1 MWMRAPVL
9 PIMGAVDFIKEQGVI
24 LMKKTL
30 KLAAAATMLAT
41 PAIADTVPVP
51 YNTLNTNMENP
62 LYMPGSRVFY
72 SKLSNGLMLK
82 VADSSEAHKDKHQ
95 DGKVEFPIIRIQEE
109 LGVGITD
116 RLAAHFSVQYTHDDD
131 ISRTGLSAGR
141 LGMTYRLLN
150 LYNGFVWDIYGD
162 LHLGGLGQM
171 RGQYNIAGAELSP
184 AEMAAVKADVTQ
196 AALDAGVPMAQVPA
210 VVEANMSKA
219 LAGASLANASGVID
233 YDNYSNGMWG
243 FHVGT
248 KVGKVWDK
256 LTTSA
261 FVEVLR
267 TFGDDNSAIRI
278 VGSNTPIASLKDNTT
293 AVILASMGA
302 PSEISAKFKS
312 TTEVNAGAN
321 VFYQLTS
328 KWSTGAWFRY
338 EHHADQGIDKITTKM
353 ATAEL
358 DAIKSAL
365 EQKLSDMNDGFDDY
379 TIGLSVAHQFTD
391 HAQVAVFGEYTFDT
405 AHERSQ
411 NGTDAK
417 VEAGVRVNFKF

>member
-1 MWMRAPVL
+1 
-9 PIMGAVDFIKEQGVI
+9 
-24 LMKKTL
+24 MKKTL
-30 KLAAAATMLAT
+30 KLAAAAAVIAT
-41 PAIADTVPVP
+41 PAIADTIPVP

-62 LYMPGSRVFY
+62 LYMPGARVFY

-82 VADSSEAHKDKHQ
+82 VADDSDAHKDKHH
-95 DGKVEFPIIRIQEE
+95 DGEIEFPIIRIQEE
-109 LGVGITD
+109 MGVGLTD

-162 LHLGGLGQM
+162 LHLGGLGEM
-171 RGQYNIAGAELSP
+171 RGQYNIAGAELSD
-184 AEMAAVKADVTQ
+184 ADMAAVQAGVTQ
-196 AALDAGVPMAQVPA
+196 AAIAAGVPMAQVPA
-210 VVEANMSKA
+210 VVAANMPKA
-219 LAGASLANASGVID
+219 MAGASLANASGYID

-267 TFGDDNSAIRI
+267 TFGDDNSTIRL
-278 VGSNTPIASLKDNTT
+278 VGSNAPIKSLSNNST
-293 AVILASMGA
+293 AALMAAAYA
-302 PSEISAKFKS
+302 PAEVNAKFKS

-321 VFYQLTS
+321 MFYQWTS
-328 KWSTGAWFRY
+328 KWSSGAWFRY
-338 EHHADQGIDKITTKM
+338 EHHADQGIDKITTKVSSDL
-353 ATAEL
+353 EQV
-358 DAIKSAL
+358 KKAL

-379 TIGLSVAHQFTD
+379 IIGLSLAHQFTD
-391 HAQVAVFGEYTFDT
+391 HAQIAMYGEYTFDT
-405 AHERSQ
+405 AHPRSQ

>member
-1 MWMRAPVL
+1 MSPGLANNGGR
-9 PIMGAVDFIKEQGVI
+9 GFHQKQGVKV
-24 LMKKTL
+24 MKKSL
-30 KLAAAATMLAT
+30 KLAAAATILAT
-41 PAIADTVPVP
+41 PAIADTIPVP

-62 LYMPGSRVFY
+62 LYMPGARVFY

-82 VADSSEAHKDKHQ
+82 VADDSAAHKDKHH
-95 DGKVEFPIIRIQEE
+95 DGSTEFPIIRIQEE
-109 LGVGITD
+109 MGYGITD

-131 ISRTGLSAGR
+131 IQRTGLSAGR
-141 LGMTYRLLN
+141 LGLTYRLLN

-162 LHLGGLGQM
+162 LHLGGLGEM
-171 RGQYNIAGAELSP
+171 RGQYNISGDAEAAQNTIAQMTPAIMAGKISKE
-184 AEMAAVKADVTQ
+184 Q
-196 AALDAGVPMAQVPA
+196 AAQL
-210 VVEANMSKA
+210 A
-219 LAGASLANASGVID
+219 LANSLLNAHGVID

-267 TFGDDNSAIRI
+267 TFGDDNSRIR
-278 VGSNTPIASLKDNTT
+278 VAGSNTPILPGYST
-293 AVILASMGA
+293 ALVLASMAA
-302 PSEISAKFKS
+302 PAEIAAEFKS
-312 TTEVNAGAN
+312 TTEVNAGLNA
-321 VFYQLTS
+321 FYQWTS

-338 EHHADQGIDKITTKM
+338 EHHADQGVEKITTKV
-353 ATAEL
+353 APGLEPV
-358 DAIKSAL
+358 KKAL
-365 EQKLSDMNDGFDDY
+365 ENKLSDMNDGFDDY
-379 TIGLSVAHQFTD
+379 IIGLSVAHQFTD
-391 HAQVAVFGEYTFDT
+391 HAQVALYGEYTFDT

>member
-1 MWMRAPVL
+1 
-9 PIMGAVDFIKEQGVI
+9 
-24 LMKKTL
+24 MKKTL
-30 KLAAAATMLAT
+30 KLAAAATILAT

-62 LYMPGSRVFY
+62 LYMPGARVFY

-82 VADSSEAHKDKHQ
+82 VADDSEAHKDKHH
-95 DGKVEFPIIRIQEE
+95 DGSTEFPIIRIQEDM
-109 LGVGITD
+109 GYGITD

-131 ISRTGLSAGR
+131 IGRTGLSAGR
-141 LGMTYRLLN
+141 VGLTYRLLN

-162 LHLGGLGQM
+162 LHLGGVGEM
-171 RGQYNIAGAELSP
+171 RGQYNIEG
-184 AEMAAVKADVTQ
+184 ADVNNPETQ
-196 AALDAGVPMAQVPA
+196 AALAQVVTAQMIANGITPTPQLVKAQVMELAPA
-210 VVEANMSKA
+210 Y
-219 LAGASLANASGVID
+219 SLLNAHGVID

-267 TFGDDNSAIRI
+267 TFGDDNSRIRI
-278 VGSNTPIASLKDNTT
+278 VGSNTPVAGEYST
-293 AVILASMGA
+293 ALMLAKLGA
-302 PSEISAKFKS
+302 PSEVAAEFKS
-312 TTEVNAGAN
+312 TTEVNAGLNA
-321 VFYQLTS
+321 FYQWTS

-338 EHHADQGIDKITTKM
+338 EHHADQGVEKITTSV
-353 ATAEL
+353 AP
-358 DAIKSAL
+358 AL
-365 EQKLSDMNDGFDDY
+365 EPVKKALEDKLSDMNDGFDAY
-379 TIGLSVAHQFTD
+379 IIGLSAAHQFTD
-391 HAQVAVFGEYTFDT
+391 HAQVAVYGEYTFDN

>member
-1 MWMRAPVL
+1 
-9 PIMGAVDFIKEQGVI
+9 
-24 LMKKTL
+24 MKKSL
-30 KLAAAATMLAT
+30 KLAAAATILAT
-41 PAIADTVPVP
+41 PAIADTIPVP

-62 LYMPGSRVFY
+62 LYMPGARVFY

-82 VADSSEAHKDKHQ
+82 VADDSEAHKDKHH
-95 DGKVEFPIIRIQEE
+95 DGSTEFPIIRIQEE
-109 LGVGITD
+109 MGYGITD

-131 ISRTGLSAGR
+131 IQRTGLSAGR
-141 LGMTYRLLN
+141 LGLTYRLLN

-162 LHLGGLGQM
+162 LHLGGIGEM
-171 RGQYNIAGAELSP
+171 RGQYNIAGAELSE
-184 AEMAAVKADVTQ
+184 ADIAAVQAGVKQ
-196 AALDAGVPMAQVPA
+196 AALAAGVPMAQLPA
-210 VVEANMSKA
+210 VVEANMPKA

-267 TFGDDNSAIRI
+267 TFGDDNSRIRL
-278 VGSNTPIASLKDNTT
+278 VGSNTPIKSLSNNST
-293 AVILASMGA
+293 AALMAAAYA
-302 PSEISAKFKS
+302 PAEVAAEFKS
-312 TTEVNAGAN
+312 VTEVNAGLNA
-321 VFYQLTS
+321 FYQWTS

-338 EHHADQGIDKITTKM
+338 EHHADQGIEKITTDV
-353 ATAEL
+353 APEL
-358 DAIKSAL
+358 APVKKAL
-365 EQKLSDMNDGFDDY
+365 EDKLSDMNDGFDAY
-379 TIGLSVAHQFTD
+379 IIGLSAAHQFTD
-391 HAQVAVFGEYTFDT
+391 HAQVAVYGEYTFDN

>member
-1 MWMRAPVL
+1 
-9 PIMGAVDFIKEQGVI
+9 MGVADFIKEQGVI

-41 PAIADTVPVP
+41 PAVADTIPVP
-51 YNTLNTNMENP
+51 YNTLSTNMENP
-62 LYMPGSRVFY
+62 LYMPGARVFY

-82 VADSSEAHKDKHQ
+82 VADDSEAHKDKHH
-95 DGKVEFPIIRIQEE
+95 DGSTEFPIIRIQEDV
-109 LGVGITD
+109 GYGITD

-131 ISRTGLSAGR
+131 IGRTGLSAGR
-141 LGMTYRLLN
+141 LGLTYRLLN

-162 LHLGGLGQM
+162 LHLGGLGEM
-171 RGQYNIAGAELSP
+171 RGQYNIAGD
-184 AEMAAVKADVTQ
+184 AATAQ
-196 AALDAGVPMAQVPA
+196 AAMAQQMPA
-210 VVEANMSKA
+210 ILAGKITKEKA
-219 LAGASLANASGVID
+219 AENALGASLLNAHGVID

-267 TFGDDNSAIRI
+267 TFGDDNSRIRI
-278 VGSNTPIASLKDNTT
+278 AGSNTPILPGYST
-293 AVILASMGA
+293 ALVLASMGA
-302 PSEISAKFKS
+302 PAEIAAEFKS
-312 TTEVNAGAN
+312 VTEVNAGLNA
-321 VFYQLTS
+321 FYQWTS

-338 EHHADQGIDKITTKM
+338 EHHADNGVEKITTKVSP
-353 ATAEL
+353 EL
-358 DAIKSAL
+358 APVKAAL
-365 EQKLSDMNDGFDDY
+365 EDKLSDMNDGFDAY
-379 TIGLSVAHQFTD
+379 IIGLSAAHQFTD
-391 HAQVAVFGEYTFDT
+391 HAQVAVYGEYTFDN

>member
-1 MWMRAPVL
+1 
-9 PIMGAVDFIKEQGVI
+9 
-24 LMKKTL
+24 MKKTL
-30 KLAAAATMLAT
+30 KLAAAASVLAT
-41 PAIADTVPVP
+41 PAMANVPGVMYTP
-51 YNTLNTNMENP
+51 IQNMENP
-62 LYMPGSRVFY
+62 LYMPGARTFY

-82 VADSSEAHKDKHQ
+82 VADDSAAHKDKNH
-95 DGKVEFPIIRIQEE
+95 DGEIEFPIIRIQEE
-109 LGVGITD
+109 MGLGITD

-141 LGMTYRLLN
+141 LGLTYRLLN

-162 LHLGGLGQM
+162 LHLGGLGEM
-171 RGQYNIAGAELSP
+171 RGQYNIEG
-184 AEMAAVKADVTQ
+184 ADVNNAATQNALAQ
-196 AALDAGVPMAQVPA
+196 AAAAQMIANGITPTPA
-210 VVEANMSKA
+210 LLAQAVTANA
-219 LAGASLANASGVID
+219 PGYSLMNASGVID

-248 KVGKVWDK
+248 KIGKVWDK

-267 TFGDDNSAIRI
+267 TFGDDNSTIRI
-278 VGSNTPIASLKDNTT
+278 VGTNTPVAGSYST
-293 AVILASMGA
+293 ALMLANLGA
-302 PSEISAKFKS
+302 PAEINAKFKS

-321 VFYQLTS
+321 MFYQWTS
-328 KWSTGAWFRY
+328 KWSSGAWFRY
-338 EHHADQGIDKITTKM
+338 EHHADQGIDKITTKVSSDL
-353 ATAEL
+353 EPV
-358 DAIKSAL
+358 KKAL

-379 TIGLSVAHQFTD
+379 IIGLSIANQITE
-391 HAQVAVFGEYTFDT
+391 HAQVALYGEYTFDT

>member
-1 MWMRAPVL
+1 
-9 PIMGAVDFIKEQGVI
+9 
-24 LMKKTL
+24 MKKSL
-30 KLAAAATMLAT
+30 KLAAAATILAT
-41 PAIADTVPVP
+41 PAIADTIPVP

-62 LYMPGSRVFY
+62 LYMPGARVFY

-82 VADSSEAHKDKHQ
+82 VADDSEAHKDKHH
-95 DGKVEFPIIRIQEE
+95 DGSTEFPIIRIQEE
-109 LGVGITD
+109 MGYGITD

-131 ISRTGLSAGR
+131 IQRTGLSAGR
-141 LGMTYRLLN
+141 LGLTYRLLN

-162 LHLGGLGQM
+162 LHLGGIGEM
-171 RGQYNIAGAELSP
+171 RGQYNIAGAELS
-184 AEMAAVKADVTQ
+184 AADMAAVQAGVKQ
-196 AALDAGVPMAQVPA
+196 AALAAGVPTAQLPA
-210 VVEANMSKA
+210 VVEANMPKA

-267 TFGDDNSAIRI
+267 TFGDDNSRIRL
-278 VGSNTPIASLKDNTT
+278 VGSNTPIKSLSNNST
-293 AVILASMGA
+293 AALMAAAYA
-302 PSEISAKFKS
+302 PAEVAAEFKS
-312 TTEVNAGAN
+312 VTEVNAGLNA
-321 VFYQLTS
+321 FYQWTS

-338 EHHADQGIDKITTKM
+338 EHHADQGIEKITTDV
-353 ATAEL
+353 APEL
-358 DAIKSAL
+358 EMVKKAL
-365 EQKLSDMNDGFDDY
+365 EDKLSDMNDGFDAY
-379 TIGLSVAHQFTD
+379 IIGLSAAHQFTD
-391 HAQVAVFGEYTFDT
+391 HAQVAVYGEYTFDN

>member
-1 MWMRAPVL
+1 
-9 PIMGAVDFIKEQGVI
+9 
-24 LMKKTL
+24 MKKSL
-30 KLAAAATMLAT
+30 KLAAAATILAT
-41 PAIADTVPVP
+41 PAIADTIPVP

-62 LYMPGSRVFY
+62 LYMPGARVFY

-82 VADSSEAHKDKHQ
+82 VADDSEAHKDKHH
-95 DGKVEFPIIRIQEE
+95 DGSTEFPIIRIQEE
-109 LGVGITD
+109 MGYGITD

-131 ISRTGLSAGR
+131 IQRTGLSAGR
-141 LGMTYRLLN
+141 LGLTYRLLN

-162 LHLGGLGQM
+162 LHLGGIGEM
-171 RGQYNIAGAELSP
+171 RGQYNIAGDAATAQATLTQLTP
-184 AEMAAVKADVTQ
+184 AIMAGQMTKEQ
-196 AALDAGVPMAQVPA
+196 AAQMA
-210 VVEANMSKA
+210 
-219 LAGASLANASGVID
+219 LGASLLNAHGVID

-267 TFGDDNSAIRI
+267 TFGDDNSRIRI
-278 VGSNTPIASLKDNTT
+278 AGSNAPILPGYST
-293 AVILASMGA
+293 ALVLASMGA
-302 PSEISAKFKS
+302 PAEVAAEFKS
-312 TTEVNAGAN
+312 VTEVNAGLNA
-321 VFYQLTS
+321 FYQWTS

-338 EHHADQGIDKITTKM
+338 EHHADQGIEKITTDV
-353 ATAEL
+353 APEL
-358 DAIKSAL
+358 AMVKKAL
-365 EQKLSDMNDGFDDY
+365 EDKLSDMNDGFDAY
-379 TIGLSVAHQFTD
+379 IIGLSAAHQFTD
-391 HAQVAVFGEYTFDT
+391 HAQVAVYGEYTFDN

>member
-1 MWMRAPVL
+1 
-9 PIMGAVDFIKEQGVI
+9 MGAVDFIKEQGVI
-24 LMKKTL
+24 LMKKSL
-30 KLAAAATMLAT
+30 KLAAAATILAT
-41 PAIADTVPVP
+41 PAIADTIPVP

-62 LYMPGSRVFY
+62 LYMPGARVFY

-82 VADSSEAHKDKHQ
+82 VADDSEAHKDKHH
-95 DGKVEFPIIRIQEE
+95 DGSTEFPIIRIQEE
-109 LGVGITD
+109 MGYGITD

-131 ISRTGLSAGR
+131 IQRTGLSAGR
-141 LGMTYRLLN
+141 LGLTYRLLN

-162 LHLGGLGQM
+162 LHLGGIGEM
-171 RGQYNIAGAELSP
+171 RGQYNIAGD
-184 AEMAAVKADVTQ
+184 AATANAVIAGALKTAAASGMDIRDPNVQGAVIAQ
-196 AALDAGVPMAQVPA
+196 AAPT
-210 VVEANMSKA
+210 A
-219 LAGASLANASGVID
+219 LKASLLNAHGVID

-267 TFGDDNSAIRI
+267 TFGDDNSRIRI
-278 VGSNTPIASLKDNTT
+278 AGSNTPILENYST
-293 AVILASMGA
+293 ALVLASMGA
-302 PSEISAKFKS
+302 PAEVAAEFKS
-312 TTEVNAGAN
+312 VTEVNAGLNA
-321 VFYQLTS
+321 FYQWTS

-338 EHHADQGIDKITTKM
+338 EHHADQGIEKITTDV
-353 ATAEL
+353 APEL
-358 DAIKSAL
+358 AMVKKAL
-365 EQKLSDMNDGFDDY
+365 EDKLSDMNDGFDAY
-379 TIGLSVAHQFTD
+379 IIGLSAAHQFTD
-391 HAQVAVFGEYTFDT
+391 HAQVAVYGEYTFDN